1 MIESWF
7 IYTCSVENN
16 ISIEARLDKG
26 IGLMATYL
34 IQNGAIKVDDYIAT
48 GIVVSKE
55 RALIDNNGK
64 D

>member
-1 MIESWF
+1 MASD
-7 IYTCSVENN
+7 T
-16 ISIEARLDKG
+16 SIEARLNKG
-26 IGLMATYL
+26 VGLMAIYL

-48 GIVVSKE
+48 GIVIIKE